1 MAEVLLADALGRRAF
16 AATVRSAGLL
26 DDGRPASP
34 HSVTLMA
41 DRGLDLAGHTS
52 RHMTVEMLE
61 RADLVVGMERRH
73 VREAAVL
80 APSAWPRAFTLPE
93 LARRATAA
101 GARPDGVAATDW
113 LAALVEGRT
122 TADHLGDVASDE
134 IADPI
139 GRSLR
144 TYRDCA
150 AQLDELIE
158 VVADHLAPG
167 PPSESDPTPTL
178 RSTTP

>member
-16 AATVRSAGLL
+16 GATVSSAGLL

-34 HSVTLMA
+34 HSVTPMA
-41 DRGLDLAGHTS
+41 ERGLDLSGHAS
-52 RHMTVEMLE
+52 RHMTAEMLE

-80 APSAWPRAFTLPE
+80 VPTAWPRAFTLPE

-101 GARPDGVAATDW
+101 GPRPDGVDVADW
-113 LAALVEGRT
+113 LTALVEGRT
-122 TADHLGDVASDE
+122 TADHLGDVAADE

-144 TYRDCA
+144 TYGKCA
-150 AQLDELIE
+150 AQLEELIE
-158 VVADHLAPG
+158 VVADRLVPG
-167 PPSESDPTPTL
+167 PPPESDPIPTL
-178 RSTTP
+178 RSTTR